1 MENKFTVEFYE
12 KENGEK
18 PCLKFLNTL
27 EVKLRAKAFRD
38 LALLELKEAL
48 NEQMKDESFKK
59 EYEALG
65 PEYEIISSLIDARK
79 ACNVTQKQLS
89 ETTGIAQSDIS
100 KIENGSG
107 NPTIKILK
115 RLAEGLGMNL
125 KIEFTPKSQFA
136 MN

>member
-1 MENKFTVEFYE
+1 M
-12 KENGEK
+12 
-18 PCLKFLNTL
+18 
-27 EVKLRAKAFRD
+27 
-38 LALLELKEAL
+38 
-48 NEQMKDESFKK
+48 
-59 EYEALG
+59 
-65 PEYEIISSLIDARK
+65 
-79 ACNVTQKQLS
+79 TQKQLS

-107 NPTIKILK
+107 NPIIKILK

>member
-1 MENKFTVEFYE
+1 MT
-12 KENGEK
+12 
-18 PCLKFLNTL
+18 LN
-27 EVKLRAKAFRD
+27 
-38 LALLELKEAL
+38 EAL

-59 EYEALG
+59 EYDALR